1 MKTSIG
7 VGISVLSALAA
18 QGKDFDRTELNAM
31 LDRLAVLPE
40 PKGELG
46 VSAMCYIQRLP
57 QPENYTNICS
67 TCGAKTVYPQDL
79 GTRRERMRKLRDGV
93 VDLKAR
99 GLNISLDD
107 SCLCPTCRGEK
118 NATEGKPEWFNE
130 LKWTIAGRKI
140 EVKPSDVEVLTAFVS
155 GRRFFKGEDYEGP
168 VKRYLPRLKE
178 LLAGC
183 SDKKETGK

>member
-1 MKTSIG
+1 MKTTLG

-18 QGKDFDRTELNAM
+18 QGKDFDRATLNAM

-57 QPENYTNICS
+57 QPENYTNICG
-67 TCGAKTVYPQDL
+67 TCGAKTVYPRDL
-79 GTRRERMRKLRDGV
+79 GDRRRLVQKLRDGV
-93 VDLKAR
+93 ADLKAK

-107 SCLCPTCRGEK
+107 SCLCATCRGEK

-130 LKWTIAGRKI
+130 MKWTIAGRKI
-140 EVKPSDVEVLTAFVS
+140 EVKPSDVEVLTAFIS
-155 GRRFFKGEDYEGP
+155 GRRFLEYDDYKEP

-178 LLAGC
+178 LLAGY
-183 SDKKETGK
+183 SNKKENRK

>member
-1 MKTSIG
+1 MKTTLG

-18 QGKDFDRTELNAM
+18 QGKDFDRTTLNAM

-67 TCGAKTVYPQDL
+67 TCGAKTVYPQDF

-93 VDLKAR
+93 VDLKAK

-107 SCLCPTCRGEK
+107 TCLC
-118 NATEGKPEWFNE
+118 AT
-130 LKWTIAGRKI
+130 
-140 EVKPSDVEVLTAFVS
+140 
-155 GRRFFKGEDYEGP
+155 
-168 VKRYLPRLKE
+168 
-178 LLAGC
+178 
-183 SDKKETGK
+183 

>member
-1 MKTSIG
+1 MKTTLG

-40 PKGELG
+40 PKGEPG
-46 VSAMCYIQRLP
+46 VSAMCYIQRHP

-67 TCGAKTVYPQDL
+67 TCGVKTAYPQDS
-79 GTRRERMRKLRDGV
+79 GDRRRRMRKLRDGV
-93 VDLKAR
+93 ADLKAK

-107 SCLCPTCRGEK
+107 SCLCATCRGEK

-140 EVKPSDVEVLTAFVS
+140 EVKPSDIEVLTAFIS
-155 GRRFFKGEDYEGP
+155 GRRFLEHDDCKEP
-168 VKRYLPRLKE
+168 VKRYLLRLKE
-178 LLAGC
+178 LLAEY
-183 SDKKETGK
+183 SNKKENRK

>member
-1 MKTSIG
+1 MKATLG

-31 LDRLAVLPE
+31 LGRLAVLPE

-46 VSAMCYIQRLP
+46 ASAMCYVMRP
-57 QPENYTNICS
+57 PESENYTNICS

-93 VDLKAR
+93 VELKAK

-107 SCLCPTCRGEK
+107 SCLCATCRGEK

-140 EVKPSDVEVLTAFVS
+140 EVRPSDVEVLTAFIS
-155 GRRFFKGEDYEGP
+155 GRRFLEYDDYKEP
-168 VKRYLPRLKE
+168 VKRYLLRLKE
-178 LLAGC
+178 LLAGY
-183 SDKKETGK
+183 SDKKENRK